1 MTDQSSRDANA
12 RRRFLGTGAAAVA
25 LAGTAATPAAQ
36 AARSRVAGSYPFTR
50 NRFHMVGDTIALPK
64 ANQVYLAP
72 FSTVA
77 FSDSND
83 CTLQADGKILINNTG
98 LYKVSLCIDWPGQY
112 GVDIDLRRY
121 GISRVGTK
129 GNGPQGRLT
138 PITQKDDRLAEYD
151 STGVDSPAYGRY
163 TGTWAPGAI
172 AMGATAST
180 TIAIPNGQKQGLVA
194 GDPCVVGFSSLTDA
208 AIGANA
214 VNALQLSAK
223 VVGKDSVRVTLTNP
237 SIAAGVTVP
246 SGTLNILGMSSTLQ
260 RGNSADSW
268 NVITTPLEEFLAGQS
283 IYAYFLSKTPGDFIQ
298 ISDQTFVQ
306 VERYA

>member
-1 MTDQSSRDANA
+1 MTDQSSRDAAA

-25 LAGTAATPAAQ
+25 LAGTTAVPAAH
-36 AARSRVAGSYPFTR
+36 AAHARAAGAYPFTR
-50 NRFHMVGDTIALPK
+50 NRFHMVGDTISLPK

-72 FSTVA
+72 FSTLA

-83 CTLQADGKILINNTG
+83 VTLQADGKILINNTG

-121 GISRVGTK
+121 GISRVGTN
-129 GNGPQGRLT
+129 GNVPNGRLT
-138 PITQKDDRLAEYD
+138 PITQHDDRLCEYD
-151 STGVDSPAYGRY
+151 SVGVDSPAYGRY

-172 AMGATAST
+172 AMGASATT
-180 TIAIPNGQKQGLVA
+180 TIAIPNTQKQGLVA
-194 GDPCVVGFSSLTDA
+194 GDVCIAGLSSLTDA
-208 AIGANA
+208 AIGAPA
-214 VNALQLSAK
+214 VNALVLSAK
-223 VVGKDSVRVTLTNP
+223 VVGKDSVRITLTNP
-237 SIAAGVTVP
+237 SIASGVTVP
-246 SGTLNILGMSSTLQ
+246 SGTLNVLGMSMTMQ

-268 NVITTPLEEFLAGQS
+268 NVITTPLEELLAGQV

-298 ISDQTFVQ
+298 ITDQTFVQ